1 MVIFK
6 RLGGG
11 LSVWLISASLLLI
24 SCGSKTHTSNTPH
37 VVIQTGYGEIE
48 LELYANQAP
57 KTVQAFLRYIDSG
70 YYKNSQFYRV
80 LTIENQPSNAPK
92 TELIQ
97 GGIWKT
103 NYARASTLPGIP
115 HESTQQTGIE
125 HKDGTIS
132 LARGA
137 PGTAGSEFFICLGR
151 QKGLDTGGE
160 NIADR
165 QGFAAFGRVVKGMS
179 VLRKIYKQ
187 RESEQYFRPPIPIYN
202 IVLQ

>member
-1 MVIFK
+1 MVIFT
-6 RLGGG
+6 RWIGGV
-11 LSVWLISASLLLI
+11 SVWLKAALLFI
-24 SCGSKTHTSNTPH
+24 SCGSKTRLSETPH
-37 VVIQTGYGEIE
+37 VVIQTGYGDIE
-48 LELYANQAP
+48 LELYAKQAP
-57 KTVQAFLRYIDSG
+57 RTVKAFLKYVDSG
-70 YYKNSQFYRV
+70 FYKNSQFYRV

-115 HESTQQTGIE
+115 HESTAQTGIE

-151 QKGLDTGGE
+151 QKGLDVGGE